1 MKRTTRKKTTKLLGV
16 DALPPIYGAEKVSTV
31 VETYF
36 VAGRGRILGHV
47 KKCMHA
53 LTGKTKTNGLLTEA
67 SAIVDAAFARTPAE
81 AVAA

>member
-1 MKRTTRKKTTKLLGV
+1 MEKTTKLLGWTH
-16 DALPPIYGAEKVSTV
+16 PTFYGAESGLTV
-31 VETYF
+31 VEIWF
-36 VAGRGRILGHV
+36 VAGRGSMLGHV

-53 LTGKTKTNGLLTEA
+53 LTGKPKSNGLLTEA